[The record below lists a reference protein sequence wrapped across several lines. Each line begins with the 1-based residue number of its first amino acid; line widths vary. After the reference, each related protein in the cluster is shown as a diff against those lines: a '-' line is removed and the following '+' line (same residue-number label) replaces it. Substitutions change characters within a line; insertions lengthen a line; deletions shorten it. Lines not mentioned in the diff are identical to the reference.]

1 MGERASTPPTAAK
14 LQSQRRL
21 FLIAGCV
28 YLTWWLVVHLLFPQA
43 YNPLPGRLLV
53 VACFFAALAV
63 SYRNGL
69 AARRLDKIFVAC
81 AWLLTL
87 HYYYLVYRNDGDM
100 AWAIGA
106 YVVVFAVAACLPS
119 RQSLLAYS
127 LLTLVLGVALALVER
142 QLLQTIFLPGLAT
155 MTLLSNLTLHN
166 RLLLEQERAERDH
179 SEAARLMAENGV
191 MLRDEFISTAAHEL
205 RTPLTSLQL
214 SVQGALRSFQ
224 RGEAPA
230 DLERSLQI
238 CDRQSS
244 RLVQLVERLLDAS
257 RMSDVPLALELEQVP
272 LLELVRDVARML
284 TADAQRSGSPIE
296 IAGDPAVAG
305 RWDRLRLEQV
315 VSNLLRNAINYGR
328 ARPIQVTAGREGDE
342 ARIVV
347 QDQGIGIAPEQ
358 LDRIFGRFERA
369 VPSRNYGGMGL
380 GLYIARRI
388 VDAHGGRISVAST
401 PGEGA
406 TFTVHLP
413 LG

>member
-1 MGERASTPPTAAK
+1 V
-14 LQSQRRL
+14 
-21 FLIAGCV
+21 GCGV
-28 YLTWWLVVHLLFPQA
+28 S
-43 YNPLPGRLLV
+43 GRG
-53 VACFFAALAV
+53 CGG
-63 SYRNGL
+63 R
-69 AARRLDKIFVAC
+69 
-81 AWLLTL
+81 
-87 HYYYLVYRNDGDM
+87 
-100 AWAIGA
+100 GA
-106 YVVVFAVAACLPS
+106 
-119 RQSLLAYS
+119 
-127 LLTLVLGVALALVER
+127 
-142 QLLQTIFLPGLAT
+142 
-155 MTLLSNLTLHN
+155 
-166 RLLLEQERAERDH
+166 
-179 SEAARLMAENGV
+179 
-191 MLRDEFISTAAHEL
+191 
-205 RTPLTSLQL
+205 
-214 SVQGALRSFQ
+214 
-224 RGEAPA
+224 APA
-230 DLERSLQI
+230 ALERSLQI

-257 RMSDVPLALELEQVP
+257 RMSDVPVALELAQVP
-272 LLELVRDVARML
+272 LLELIRDVARML
-284 TADAQRSGSPIE
+284 TADAQRAGSPIE